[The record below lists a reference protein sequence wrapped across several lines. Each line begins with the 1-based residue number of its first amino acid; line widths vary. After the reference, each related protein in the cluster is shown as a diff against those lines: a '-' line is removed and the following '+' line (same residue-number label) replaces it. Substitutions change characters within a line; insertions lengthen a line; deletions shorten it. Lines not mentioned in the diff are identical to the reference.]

1 MAYAKEMLI
10 SLMRPPR
17 QHEKLPRSFY
27 NWRRMPTALIYDD
40 IYQAHQTGQH
50 PENGDRL
57 RVILSALKDDQE
69 LWDKLQHVSPRA
81 ASDEDLLRCHEQ
93 QMVEHI
99 RSLCHREVR
108 FLDLD
113 TVICPKSNEVARQAA
128 GAACSAVDLLFNGQS
143 QNAFA
148 FVRPPG
154 HHATYSQAMGF
165 CLFNNAAVGARY
177 AQAKYG
183 VERVLIIDWDVHHG
197 NGTQDIFYSD
207 PSVFYFST
215 HQYPYYPGT
224 GSTGE
229 RGSGKGEG
237 MNLNVPLLQGTS
249 ARSHREAFSDALAE
263 IEKSFPPD
271 LVIISAGFDSR
282 RGDPLGGLML
292 EDDDFAEMTKE
303 VKSLA
308 EKHAGG
314 RIVSILE
321 GGYNLA
327 TLGHTVKTHVVAL
340 SS

>member
-1 MAYAKEMLI
+1 M
-10 SLMRPPR
+10 
-17 QHEKLPRSFY
+17 Q
-27 NWRRMPTALIYDD
+27 TALIHDD
-40 IYQAHQTGQH
+40 IYEQHETGRH
-50 PENGDRL
+50 PENRDRL
-57 RVILSALKDDQE
+57 RVIFSALKSDE
-69 LWDKLQHVSPRA
+69 RLWSVVQHVSPRP
-81 ASDEDLLRCHEQ
+81 ASDEDLLRCHER
-93 QMVEHI
+93 QMIEHL

-113 TVICPKSNEVARQAA
+113 TVICPKSYEVAREAA
-128 GAACSAVDLLFNGQS
+128 GAACTAVDLVFSGES
-143 QNAFA
+143 DNAFA

-183 VERVLIIDWDVHHG
+183 AERVLIIDWDVHHG

-215 HQYPYYPGT
+215 HQFPYYPGT

-229 RGSGKGEG
+229 TGAGKGEG
-237 MNLNVPLLQGTS
+237 STLNIPLPQGTP
-249 ARSHREAFSDALAE
+249 ARSHRQAFSAALAE
-263 IEKSFPPD
+263 IEKRFTPD
-271 LVIISAGFDSR
+271 LIIISAGFDSR

-292 EDDDFAEMTKE
+292 EDEDFAEMTRE
-303 VKSLA
+303 VQELA
-308 EKHAGG
+308 ERHARG

-327 TLGHTVKTHVVAL
+327 TLGHTVKTHVSAL